1 MALGGAASDTRSGL
15 AGISQWAL
23 LPMNPATLTLLSG
36 ISVLLL
42 HYILKGAFALIEKAH
57 EHLRNADRRN
67 NGGELARGTGSS
79 GS

>member
-1 MALGGAASDTRSGL
+1 MS
-15 AGISQWAL
+15 
-23 LPMNPATLTLLSG
+23 PATLTLLSG